1 MKQLYKQNKMKYLK
15 LSKEELE
22 TLYVALDNE
31 TKCFSDKL
39 VCEDHKKDVYNI
51 LEQVIILKNPIIAG
65 VDFSE
70 SLTQLN
76 NL

>member
-1 MKQLYKQNKMKYLK
+1 MKYLK

-31 TKCFSDKL
+31 TKCFDNKL

-51 LEQVIILKNPIIAG
+51 LEQVIEKKHDRFYKDLEKYK
-65 VDFSE
+65 DFI
-70 SLTQLN
+70 
-76 NL
+76 

>member
-1 MKQLYKQNKMKYLK
+1 MKNLK
-15 LSKEELE
+15 LTKEQLE

-51 LEQVIILKNPIIAG
+51 LEQVILIK
-65 VDFSE
+65 
-70 SLTQLN
+70 
-76 NL
+76 